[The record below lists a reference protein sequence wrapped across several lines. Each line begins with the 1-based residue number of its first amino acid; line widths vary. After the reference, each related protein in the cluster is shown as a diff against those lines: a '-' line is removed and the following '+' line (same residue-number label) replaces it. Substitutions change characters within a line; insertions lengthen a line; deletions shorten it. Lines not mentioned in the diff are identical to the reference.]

1 MYSIEKRLFGYWLT
15 FGGTIDRAE
24 MSAWLEQSRAL
35 LSKAEPPFGV
45 FVDMRT
51 LLPLTDDAQ
60 IAMRDGQRLYKE
72 KGMKRSAV
80 ILSSAVLT
88 MQFRRIAKET
98 GIYDWERYINADK
111 EPNWEDIALRW
122 INEAIDPDKVP

>member
-1 MYSIEKRLFGYWLT
+1 MYSIERKPFGYWLT

-24 MSAWLEQSRAL
+24 MSAWVEESRRVL
-35 LSKAEPPFGV
+35 AEAPAAFGA

-51 LLPLTDDAQ
+51 LAPLTDDAQ
-60 IAMRDGQRLYKE
+60 VAMREGQRFYKE
-72 KGMKRSAV
+72 RGMTRSVV

-98 GIYDWERYINADK
+98 GIYEWERYINASK
-111 EPNWEDIALRW
+111 EPAWEAVGLRW
-122 INEAIDPDKVP
+122 VIDGVDPDQG